1 MNSAIFSFYQIAN
14 FHKVRLRLNNVI
26 KLCTDHNGNLLVNN
40 FFKVAKAAGFESKY
54 IKLDSFDS
62 FDSNTLPITLK
73 NKQGEHFILAGLVGY
88 KYYIVVEG
96 QDSIIELGKEEFEEI
111 YSGEALPMI
120 HLPTMKLNQRKR
132 QLQCIFAVLWQYQN
146 LFRNLFIWKIQQ
158 NRATFYVYILLDQK

>member
-1 MNSAIFSFYQIAN
+1 MNSAIFSFYQIAR

-26 KLCTDHNGNLLVNN
+26 KLCTDHNGNLLETN
-40 FFKVAKAAGFESKY
+40 FFKVVKAAGFEIKY
-54 IKLDSFDS
+54 IKVVSFDS
-62 FDSNTLPITLK
+62 KTFPITLK
-73 NKQGEHFILAGLVGY
+73 NKQGEHFILAGIVGY
-88 KYYIVVEG
+88 KYYIVVDG

-111 YSGEALPMI
+111 YSGEALPMV

-132 QLQCIFAVLWQYQN
+132 QLQCIFAVLWEYQH